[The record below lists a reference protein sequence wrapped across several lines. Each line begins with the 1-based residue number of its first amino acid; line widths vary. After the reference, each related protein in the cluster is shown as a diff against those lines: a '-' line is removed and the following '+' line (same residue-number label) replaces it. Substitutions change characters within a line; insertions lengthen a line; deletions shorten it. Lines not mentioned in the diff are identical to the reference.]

1 MRYRKHY
8 KIAGI
13 IKLCVDFLERDRQY
27 DVACLLLSKLLM
39 NTDNKPEKRGDWW
52 VRLCIDLKH
61 LRMKKE
67 CLRVAEHALLEQ
79 SWVKSGSKNAL
90 FRIKEQLSKFMQAQ
104 QTKTRQ
110 PRKKKQEES
119 SDEDEGKGP
128 DEKKII

>member
-1 MRYRKHY
+1 
-8 KIAGI
+8 
-13 IKLCVDFLERDRQY
+13 
-27 DVACLLLSKLLM
+27 M
-39 NTDNKPEKRGDWW
+39 NTENKPEKRGDWW

-79 SWVKSGSKNAL
+79 SWVKSGSKSAL

-119 SDEDEGKGP
+119 SDEEELKGP
-128 DEKKII
+128 DNKKLIQELISEVTLTQNTDMLTQLNSQIGKDLSPDLTD